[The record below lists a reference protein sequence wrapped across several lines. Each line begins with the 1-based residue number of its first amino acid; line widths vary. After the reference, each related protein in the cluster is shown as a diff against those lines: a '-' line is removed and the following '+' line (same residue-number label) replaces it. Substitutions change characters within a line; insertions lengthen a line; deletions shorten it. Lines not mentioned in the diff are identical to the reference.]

1 MKEAVI
7 YLKSAFVSVKIAVLG
22 VLGLL
27 SFAICTPQS
36 LAQYKAAGGLDHVEI
51 GVFGELFRI
60 NQTDTNLAGVG
71 ARLSFN
77 VLPLVQLEAES
88 AYDFNQI
95 FTETDPTGAFIQRTN
110 MRAIHGLFGPKL
122 QTNRGPVRLFL
133 TAKGGAVG
141 FHLDNGPATI
151 GEFFSN
157 VGSIRSQNVSGVFY
171 PGGGAEAFLGP
182 IGFRLDV
189 GDEIYF
195 NDRAHHNLRVTVGP
209 TIRF

>member
-1 MKEAVI
+1 MKRAVI
-7 YLKSAFVSVKIAVLG
+7 V

-27 SFAICTPQS
+27 IFVICAPQAF
-36 LAQYKAAGGLDHVEI
+36 AQYKSSGGLDHVEI

-71 ARLSFN
+71 ARVSFN
-77 VLPLVQLEAES
+77 VLPLLQFEAE
-88 AYDFNQI
+88 AGYDFNQV

-122 QTNRGPVRLFL
+122 ETNRGPVRLFL

-141 FHLDNGPATI
+141 FHLDPGPATI

-157 VGSIRSQNVSGVFY
+157 VGSIRSQDVSGVFY

-189 GDEIYF
+189 GDKIYF
-195 NDRAHHNLRVTVGP
+195 NDRAHHNLRVTFGP

>member
-1 MKEAVI
+1 MKHAVI
-7 YLKSAFVSVKIAVLG
+7 YVKCAAMA

-27 SFAICTPQS
+27 IFAICTPQAF
-36 LAQYKAAGGLDHVEI
+36 AQYKASGGLDHVEI

-77 VLPLVQLEAES
+77 VLPLLQFEAES

-122 QTNRGPVRLFL
+122 ETNRGPVRLFL
-133 TAKGGAVG
+133 TAKGGSG
-141 FHLDNGPATI
+141 W
-151 GEFFSN
+151 FS
-157 VGSIRSQNVSGVFY
+157 SRS
-171 PGGGAEAFLGP
+171 
-182 IGFRLDV
+182 
-189 GDEIYF
+189 
-195 NDRAHHNLRVTVGP
+195 RASHDWGIL
-209 TIRF
+209 